1 MREYKA
7 PFESLDGGRI
17 KTLSLATYRQVCNVA
32 GSAVF
37 LRPLSMKHDINAHF
51 LQMPIPVYVSSMPL
65 LINASPSYSFPMF
78 APILPAFFVGFSAC
92 KNFPVAFGWGARGGK
107 YLDKGGRLPLE
118 SVSVTLILVGSGEW
132 SCASEGFEMATRLTT

>member
-65 LINASPSYSFPMF
+65 LIKCISVVFISYVRPYPSCLLCG
-78 APILPAFFVGFSAC
+78 I
-92 KNFPVAFGWGARGGK
+92 
-107 YLDKGGRLPLE
+107 
-118 SVSVTLILVGSGEW
+118 
-132 SCASEGFEMATRLTT
+132 